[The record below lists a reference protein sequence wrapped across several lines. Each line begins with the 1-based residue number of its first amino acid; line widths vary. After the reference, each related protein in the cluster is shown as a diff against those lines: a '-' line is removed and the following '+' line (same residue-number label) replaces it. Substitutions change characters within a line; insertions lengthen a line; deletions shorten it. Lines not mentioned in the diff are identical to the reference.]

1 MKQEKCIKL
10 NKILSIIAVLTMIFL
25 FTGCAQKLPK
35 PSENLN
41 AILVIPAK
49 VVNKTQIERKYDY
62 ILITRANRLPVHGTR
77 VILIQKPNYSVKEQ
91 I

>member
-1 MKQEKCIKL
+1 MKQDKCIKL

-62 ILITRANRLPVHGTR
+62 IFYFHTNRIPVLGTR
-77 VILIQKPNYSVKEQ
+77 VIPIQRPNYSVKQQ